1 MNGVHL
7 HVSTLDFAV
16 TAAYVLILN
25 FLLRALA
32 AKYADSAFGQALGSL
47 I

>member
-7 HVSTLDFAV
+7 HVSVLDFAV
-16 TAAYVLILN
+16 TAAYIVIFQ
-25 FLLRALA
+25 FLVRALA